1 MRRSY
6 KGISINTSKNTHETV
21 FKLLANNTHRTV
33 ADIPSGSGAFVQ
45 RLKDNGFEKV
55 AAIDIVNILEIEHDN
70 FVQADM
76 TKPLPIPNGSLDVL
90 VCIDGIEHISNQ
102 FSFVKEANRILAV
115 YGEIIISTPNISS
128 LRSRWKWFFTGQ
140 HYKCESPL
148 DENNPNP
155 LHHIGMVSFTEL
167 RYMLHT
173 NGFKI
178 NDIKTNRIKP
188 IAMVYAL
195 LLPLVFLSTC
205 WVYLKRGKK
214 DGTLQINKS
223 ILNQVFTKE
232 ILFGETLIVKAK
244 KIESVVK

>member
-21 FKLLANNTHRTV
+21 FKLLGNNTKRFV

-55 AAIDIVNILEIEHDN
+55 AAIDIANILELEHDN

-76 TKPLPIPNGSLDVL
+76 TKPLPLKDGSIDVL
-90 VCIDGIEHISNQ
+90 VCIDGIEHISSQ
-102 FSFVKEANRILAV
+102 FDFVREANRILSV
-115 YGEIIISTPNISS
+115 DGEVIISTPNISS
-128 LRSRWKWFFTGQ
+128 LRSRWKWFFTGH

-148 DENNPNP
+148 NENNPNP
-155 LHHIGMVSFTEL
+155 LHHIGMVSFAEL

-178 NDIKTNRIKP
+178 NAIKTNRIKP
-188 IAMVYAL
+188 VAILYAIF
-195 LLPLVFLSTC
+195 LPLVLLATW
-205 WVYLKRGKK
+205 WVYLKKGKK
-214 DGTLQINKS
+214 EGTLQVNKS
-223 ILNQVFTKE
+223 IMQQVFSKAV
-232 ILFGETLIVKAK
+232 LFGETLIVKAVK
-244 KIESVVK
+244 VESGVK